1 LHDGI
6 TFDQIGERAV
16 VLCTEPFIVTA
27 RNIARVMGISDY
39 PFAVLDHPIGS
50 CTPEEIKQ
58 KAIVAA
64 DQAERILQED

>member
-1 LHDGI
+1 M
-6 TFDQIGERAV
+6 

-27 RNIARVMGISDY
+27 RNIARVMGMPDY

-50 CTPEEIKQ
+50 CTPDEIKQ
-58 KAIVAA
+58 RAIVAA

>member
-1 LHDGI
+1 
-6 TFDQIGERAV
+6 V